1 MQTEDPSTE
10 LAPYT
15 AERVRAACATPT
27 PPRLLAPLRVFAV
40 ERRAEA
46 DGGGYVV
53 RARWGPPAEHAG
65 GEYREAVGGGAEEDP
80 PVEGTEVALHTPQ
93 PPVLCSGFEP
103 EL

>member
-1 MQTEDPSTE
+1 M
-10 LAPYT
+10 
-15 AERVRAACATPT
+15 
-27 PPRLLAPLRVFAV
+27 
-40 ERRAEA
+40 
-46 DGGGYVV
+46 

-103 EL
+103 ELSP